1 MRMPKTLFSCVLIA
15 TFHFYASSNIQIP
28 KPENRKPHTQGTEQA
43 APLQNPKN
51 KTDIQQLITTAL
63 LNENPKKRKEAE
75 DSLYDIRA
83 VNSRH
88 KKAIAQLTS
97 DFPYDHLKA
106 LETLENAINT
116 NPTIR
121 YIVLKDLFPRILS
134 LEVQRKLAEITS
146 SSLNL
151 QQNLL
156 AITTSEKAYEAMRR
170 TAEDI
175 LAKLHSLRPEIREA
189 LLQKITTPDQI
200 PHVIQ
205 SSAKNI
211 LRLHSDRPEIQKRL
225 AEIVT
230 SDEFSIEAQKVAEEL
245 LLKTLSFTLT
255 TQQKLSDTLISS
267 STSNRGRIAVANIL
281 TNREYT
287 IYPVTIDPD
296 IQIKLTKAAISDEV
310 TDVVRKTA
318 ETVVL
323 DIIINSQKM
332 SFHSSSDRHSGI
344 EQELVDTITS
354 NNVSETERNR
364 ATILI
369 KNIDPLQE
377 ISQTILLQKAISRAT
392 PKIVKKAVKDILV
405 HTEYISPNI
414 KKKMRLT
421 LKCRRAFRKI
431 NVFNTK

>member
-1 MRMPKTLFSCVLIA
+1 MPKTLFSCVLTA
-15 TFHFYASSNIQIP
+15 TFPFYVFSNIKTPRI
-28 KPENRKPHTQGTEQA
+28 KNRTLPTQGTEQA

-75 DSLYDIRA
+75 DSLYDIRTI
-83 VNSRH
+83 NSQH
-88 KKAIAQLTS
+88 KETIAKLTNH
-97 DFPYDHLKA
+97 FPQDRLEA
-106 LETLENAINT
+106 LETLENAIKT

-121 YIVLKDLFPRILS
+121 YIVLKDLLPRTLHFEI
-134 LEVQRKLAEITS
+134 QKKLVEIAS

-156 AITTSEKAYEAMRR
+156 AITISDKAYEAMRR
-170 TAEDI
+170 TAEGI

-189 LLQKITTPDQI
+189 LLQKITSPDQI
-200 PHVIQ
+200 PYVIQ

-230 SDEFSIEAQKVAEEL
+230 SDEFSIEAQKVAEEIL
-245 LLKTLSFTLT
+245 LTALSLELT

-267 STSNRGRIAVANIL
+267 STSNRGRIAIANIL
-281 TNREYT
+281 TNRKYT
-287 IYPVTIDPD
+287 VYQVVIDPD
-296 IQIKLTKAAISDEV
+296 IQIKLTKAAISDKV
-310 TDVVRKTA
+310 PDVVRKTA
-318 ETVVL
+318 ETIVL
-323 DIIINSQKM
+323 DTIINSQKM
-332 SFHSSSDRHSGI
+332 SFHSSFHRHSGI
-344 EQELVDTITS
+344 EQELLDTITS

-392 PKIVKKAVKDILV
+392 PKIVKETAKDILV
-405 HTEYISPNI
+405 HTEHIFPSI